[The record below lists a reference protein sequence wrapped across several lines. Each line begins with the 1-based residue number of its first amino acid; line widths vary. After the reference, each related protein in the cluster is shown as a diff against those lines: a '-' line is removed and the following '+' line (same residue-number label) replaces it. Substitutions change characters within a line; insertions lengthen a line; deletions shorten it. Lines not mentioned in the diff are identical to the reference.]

1 MEKLKDTVPVNA
13 EKPVQASSKP
23 EETVATNSGDTET
36 EFASVLKSLQDK
48 NINLPSGQWAL
59 AVLSKINVQHNSIFF
74 SYFLKCFPQQL

>member
-48 NINLPSGQWAL
+48 NINLPSGQ
-59 AVLSKINVQHNSIFF
+59 
-74 SYFLKCFPQQL
+74 